1 MLIFSNHT
9 ALSAVYIEIKM
20 HKHMKKI
27 LLTLAIACSIVA
39 IQSCGNGAKNDSKET
54 ADSINEA
61 KAPENMD
68 DNQVAATP
76 LSVSEEDAKFV
87 TEAANGGMAE
97 VELGKLAQQKAQHA
111 DVKAFG
117 DMMVNDHS
125 KANEELTTLAQA
137 KSITVPATLGTE
149 QQKVKDDLS
158 KKTGR
163 EFDKAYIDDMV
174 EDHEK
179 DVKLFE
185 DASKNLK
192 DAELKAFVD
201 KTLPTLKAHLEHSKT
216 VRDKL
221 K

>member
-1 MLIFSNHT
+1 MKRIF
-9 ALSAVYIEIKM
+9 
-20 HKHMKKI
+20 
-27 LLTLAIACSIVA
+27 LTLAIAFSIVA
-39 IQSCGNGAKNDSKET
+39 VQSCGGGAKNDSKET
-54 ADSINEA
+54 ADSINEE

-68 DNQVAATP
+68 DDQVAATP

-97 VELGKLAQQKAQHA
+97 VELGQLAQQKAQHA

-117 DMMVNDHS
+117 EMMIKDHS
-125 KANEELTTLAQA
+125 KANDELTALAQA
-137 KSITVPATLGTE
+137 KNITVPATVGAE
-149 QQKVKDDLS
+149 QQKVKDDLA

-163 EFDKAYIDDMV
+163 EFDKAYIDEMV

-201 KTLPTLKAHLEHSKT
+201 KTLPTLRTHLEHSKG
-216 VRDKL
+216 VKDKL

>member
-1 MLIFSNHT
+1 
-9 ALSAVYIEIKM
+9 
-20 HKHMKKI
+20 
-27 LLTLAIACSIVA
+27 
-39 IQSCGNGAKNDSKET
+39 
-54 ADSINEA
+54 
-61 KAPENMD
+61 
-68 DNQVAATP
+68 
-76 LSVSEEDAKFV
+76 
-87 TEAANGGMAE
+87 
-97 VELGKLAQQKAQHA
+97 
-111 DVKAFG
+111 FG

-192 DAELKAFVD
+192 DPELKAFVD

>member
-1 MLIFSNHT
+1 MKRIF
-9 ALSAVYIEIKM
+9 
-20 HKHMKKI
+20 
-27 LLTLAIACSIVA
+27 LTLAIAFSIVA
-39 IQSCGNGAKNDSKET
+39 VQSCGGGTKNDSKET
-54 ADSINEA
+54 ADSINEE

-68 DNQVAATP
+68 DDQVAATP

-97 VELGKLAQQKAQHA
+97 VELGQLAQQKAQHA

-117 DMMVNDHS
+117 EMMIKDHS
-125 KANEELTTLAQA
+125 KANDELTALAQA
-137 KSITVPATLGTE
+137 KNITVPATVGAE
-149 QQKVKDDLS
+149 QQKVKDDLA

-163 EFDKAYIDDMV
+163 DFDKSYIDEMV
-174 EDHEK
+174 KDHEK

-201 KTLPTLKAHLEHSKT
+201 KTLPTLRTHLEHSKS
-216 VRDKL
+216 VKDKL

>member
-1 MLIFSNHT
+1 MKRIF
-9 ALSAVYIEIKM
+9 
-20 HKHMKKI
+20 
-27 LLTLAIACSIVA
+27 LTLAIAFSIVA
-39 IQSCGNGAKNDSKET
+39 VQSCGGGAKNDSKET
-54 ADSINEA
+54 ADSINEE
-61 KAPENMD
+61 KAPENID
-68 DNQVAATP
+68 DDQVAATP

-97 VELGKLAQQKAQHA
+97 VELGQLAQQKAQHA

-117 DMMVNDHS
+117 EMMIKDHS
-125 KANEELTTLAQA
+125 KANDELTALAQA
-137 KSITVPATLGTE
+137 KNITVPATVGAE
-149 QQKVKDDLS
+149 QQKVKDDLA
-158 KKTGR
+158 KKAGR
-163 EFDKAYIDDMV
+163 EFDKAYIDEMV

-201 KTLPTLKAHLEHSKT
+201 KTLPTLRTHLEHSKS
-216 VRDKL
+216 VKDKL

>member
-1 MLIFSNHT
+1 MKRIF
-9 ALSAVYIEIKM
+9 
-20 HKHMKKI
+20 
-27 LLTLAIACSIVA
+27 LTLAIAFSIVA
-39 IQSCGNGAKNDSKET
+39 VQSCGGGAKNDSKET
-54 ADSINEA
+54 ADSINEE

-68 DNQVAATP
+68 DDQVAATP

-97 VELGKLAQQKAQHA
+97 VELGQLAQQKAQHA

-117 DMMVNDHS
+117 EMMIKDHS
-125 KANEELTTLAQA
+125 KANDELTALAQA
-137 KSITVPATLGTE
+137 KNITVPATVGAE
-149 QQKVKDDLS
+149 QQKVKDDLA

-163 EFDKAYIDDMV
+163 DFDKSYIDEMV
-174 EDHEK
+174 KDHEK

-201 KTLPTLKAHLEHSKT
+201 KTLPTLRTHLEHSKS
-216 VRDKL
+216 VKDKL

>member
-1 MLIFSNHT
+1 MKRIF
-9 ALSAVYIEIKM
+9 
-20 HKHMKKI
+20 
-27 LLTLAIACSIVA
+27 LTLAIAFSIVA
-39 IQSCGNGAKNDSKET
+39 VQSCGGGAKNDSKET
-54 ADSINEA
+54 ADSINEE

-68 DNQVAATP
+68 DDQVAATP

-97 VELGKLAQQKAQHA
+97 VELGQLAQQKAQHA

-117 DMMVNDHS
+117 EMMIKDHS
-125 KANEELTTLAQA
+125 KANDELTALAQA
-137 KSITVPATLGTE
+137 KNITVPATVGAE
-149 QQKVKDDLS
+149 QQKVKDDLA

-163 EFDKAYIDDMV
+163 EFDKAYIDEMV

-201 KTLPTLKAHLEHSKT
+201 KTLPTLRTHLEHSKS
-216 VRDKL
+216 VKDKL

>member
-1 MLIFSNHT
+1 MKRIF
-9 ALSAVYIEIKM
+9 
-20 HKHMKKI
+20 
-27 LLTLAIACSIVA
+27 LTLAIAFSIVA
-39 IQSCGNGAKNDSKET
+39 VQSCGGGAKNDSKET
-54 ADSINEA
+54 ADSINEE
-61 KAPENMD
+61 KAPENID
-68 DNQVAATP
+68 DDQVAATP

-97 VELGKLAQQKAQHA
+97 VELGQLAQQKAQHA

-117 DMMVNDHS
+117 EMMIKDHS
-125 KANEELTTLAQA
+125 KANDELTALAQA
-137 KSITVPATLGTE
+137 KNITVPATVGAE
-149 QQKVKDDLS
+149 QQKVKDDLA

-163 EFDKAYIDDMV
+163 EFDKAYIDEMV

-201 KTLPTLKAHLEHSKT
+201 KTLPTLRTHLEHSKG
-216 VRDKL
+216 VKDKL

>member
-1 MLIFSNHT
+1 MKRIF
-9 ALSAVYIEIKM
+9 
-20 HKHMKKI
+20 
-27 LLTLAIACSIVA
+27 LTLAIAFSIVA
-39 IQSCGNGAKNDSKET
+39 VQSCGGGAKNDSKET
-54 ADSINEA
+54 ADSINEE
-61 KAPENMD
+61 KAPENID
-68 DNQVAATP
+68 DDQVAAPP

-97 VELGKLAQQKAQHA
+97 VELGQLAQQKAQHA

-117 DMMVNDHS
+117 EMMIKDHS
-125 KANEELTTLAQA
+125 KANDELTALAQA
-137 KSITVPATLGTE
+137 KNITVPATVGAE
-149 QQKVKDDLS
+149 QQKVKDDLA

-163 EFDKAYIDDMV
+163 EFDKAYIDEMV

-201 KTLPTLKAHLEHSKT
+201 KTLPTLRTHLEHSKG
-216 VRDKL
+216 VKDKL

>member
-1 MLIFSNHT
+1 MKRIF
-9 ALSAVYIEIKM
+9 
-20 HKHMKKI
+20 
-27 LLTLAIACSIVA
+27 LTLAIAFSIVA
-39 IQSCGNGAKNDSKET
+39 VQSCGGGAKNDSKET
-54 ADSINEA
+54 ADSINEE

-68 DNQVAATP
+68 DDQVAATP

-97 VELGKLAQQKAQHA
+97 VELGQLAQQKAQHA

-117 DMMVNDHS
+117 EMMIKDHS
-125 KANEELTTLAQA
+125 KANDELTALAQA
-137 KSITVPATLGTE
+137 KNITVPATVGAE
-149 QQKVKDDLS
+149 QQKVKDDLA

-163 EFDKAYIDDMV
+163 DFDKAYIDEMV
-174 EDHEK
+174 KDHEK

-201 KTLPTLKAHLEHSKT
+201 KTLPTLRTHLEHSKS
-216 VRDKL
+216 VKDKL

>member
-1 MLIFSNHT
+1 MKRIF
-9 ALSAVYIEIKM
+9 
-20 HKHMKKI
+20 
-27 LLTLAIACSIVA
+27 LTLAIALSIVA
-39 IQSCGNGAKNDSKET
+39 VQSCGGGAKNDSKET
-54 ADSINEA
+54 ADSINEE
-61 KAPENMD
+61 KSPENMD
-68 DNQVAATP
+68 DNQAAATP

-97 VELGKLAQQKAQHA
+97 VELGQLAQQKAQHA

-117 DMMVNDHS
+117 EMMIKDHS
-125 KANEELTTLAQA
+125 KANDELTTLARG
-137 KSITVPATLGTE
+137 KNITVPATIGAE
-149 QQKVKDDLS
+149 QQKVKDDLA

-163 EFDKAYIDDMV
+163 EFDKAYIDEMV

-192 DAELKAFVD
+192 DSELKAFVD
-201 KTLPTLKAHLEHSKT
+201 KTLPTLRTHLEHSKA
-216 VRDKL
+216 VKDKL

>member
-1 MLIFSNHT
+1 MKRIF
-9 ALSAVYIEIKM
+9 
-20 HKHMKKI
+20 
-27 LLTLAIACSIVA
+27 LTLAIAFSIVA
-39 IQSCGNGAKNDSKET
+39 VQSCGGGAKNDSKET
-54 ADSINEA
+54 ADSINED

-68 DNQVAATP
+68 DDQVAATP

-97 VELGKLAQQKAQHA
+97 VELGQLAQQKAQHA

-117 DMMVNDHS
+117 EMMIKDHS
-125 KANEELTTLAQA
+125 KANDELTALAQA
-137 KSITVPATLGTE
+137 KNITVPATVGAE
-149 QQKVKDDLS
+149 QQKVKDDLA

-163 EFDKAYIDDMV
+163 EFDKAYIDEMV

-201 KTLPTLKAHLEHSKT
+201 KTLPTLRTHLEHSKS
-216 VRDKL
+216 VKDKL

>member
-1 MLIFSNHT
+1 MKRIF
-9 ALSAVYIEIKM
+9 
-20 HKHMKKI
+20 
-27 LLTLAIACSIVA
+27 LTLAIAFSVVA
-39 IQSCGNGAKNDSKET
+39 VQSCGGGAKNDSKET
-54 ADSINEA
+54 ADSINEE
-61 KAPENMD
+61 KAPENID
-68 DNQVAATP
+68 DDQVAATP

-97 VELGKLAQQKAQHA
+97 VELGQLAQQKAQHA

-117 DMMVNDHS
+117 EMMIKDHS
-125 KANEELTTLAQA
+125 KANDELTALAQA
-137 KSITVPATLGTE
+137 KNITVPATVGAE
-149 QQKVKDDLS
+149 QQKVKDDLA

-163 EFDKAYIDDMV
+163 EFDKAYIDEMV

-201 KTLPTLKAHLEHSKT
+201 KTLPTLRTHLEHSKS
-216 VRDKL
+216 VKDKL